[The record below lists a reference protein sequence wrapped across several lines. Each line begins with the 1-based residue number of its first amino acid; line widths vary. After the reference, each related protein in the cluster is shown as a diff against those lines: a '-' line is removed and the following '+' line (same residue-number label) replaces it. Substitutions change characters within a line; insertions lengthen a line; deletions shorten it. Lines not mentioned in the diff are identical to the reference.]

1 MTVLLFSLRG
11 VPEDEASEVRALL
24 IQEAIDFYETSAG
37 NWGMS
42 MPALWLRDPSQLA
55 HAQQLLKA
63 YQQQRFVNA
72 REQYLLAKA
81 SGQTPSA
88 WQRFL
93 ETPLLYAAY
102 LFALVMVA
110 YVSVKF
116 LFELGLTT
124 K

>member
-24 IQEAIDFYETSAG
+24 TQEAIDYFETSAG

-42 MPALWLRDPSQLA
+42 MPALWLRDQSQLE
-55 HAQQLLKA
+55 HAQQLLNV
-63 YQQQRFVNA
+63 YQQQRLVNA

-81 SGQTPSA
+81 SGQLPSG

-93 ETPLLYAAY
+93 ETPLLYTAY